1 MALCEINVVP
11 IGTGSPSIGDY
22 IAKVVKDC
30 KEAKLEYQVTAMGTL
45 IRGSAG
51 EIFKLAP
58 KLHEIPFGMG
68 IKRVLTT
75 ISIDDRRDKDVGI
88 DDKVQS
94 VLARL
99 K

>member
-1 MALCEINVVP
+1 
-11 IGTGSPSIGDY
+11 
-22 IAKVVKDC
+22 
-30 KEAKLEYQVTAMGTL
+30 
-45 IRGSAG
+45 
-51 EIFKLAP
+51 
-58 KLHEIPFGMG
+58 MG